1 MEVTNEKEYVNTI
14 DYNRVVVGS
23 HSFCLHTKYGS
34 DPNIWST
41 FYIIFLLISSN
52 STGVK

>member
-1 MEVTNEKEYVNTI
+1 MKTI
-14 DYNRVVVGS
+14 ITEEMR
-23 HSFCLHTKYGS
+23 TGS

-41 FYIIFLLISSN
+41 FYIIFLLVSSN